1 MREILFRGKQEG
13 NGEWV
18 FGYPIY
24 DSADCTAKRKGKC
37 VCNHNGELVDFIAW
51 IDQQHEYGSV
61 KINPSTVGQYT
72 GLTDNNGRKIFEG
85 DIILYHHNVK
95 KLVPCEDATQEEIQH
110 YGLDLVTG
118 LGLAY
123 RPTKTIRY
131 KGYVT
136 IDNLWGA
143 NINLTNNYNWWLCEK
158 NGQLTSVE
166 IIGNIYDNPELLGR
180 MVKQNG

>member
-1 MREILFRGKQEG
+1 MREILFRGKRTD
-13 NGEWV
+13 NGTWTC
-18 FGYPIY
+18 GYLFCIWERTYLCWGTTNNVP
-24 DSADCTAKRKGKC
+24 DMEEVLPET
-37 VCNHNGELVDFIAW
+37 VCQF
-51 IDQQHEYGSV
+51 
-61 KINPSTVGQYT
+61 T
-72 GLTDNNGRKIFEG
+72 GLYDKNGRKIFEG

-110 YGLDLVTG
+110 YGLDHVTG

-143 NINLTNNYNWWLCEK
+143 NINLTNNCNWWLCEK

-166 IIGNIYDNPELLGR
+166 SIGNIYDNPELLKGGNE
-180 MVKQNG
+180 NG

>member
-1 MREILFRGKQEG
+1 MREILFRGKRTD
-13 NGEWV
+13 NGTWTC
-18 FGYPIY
+18 GYLFCISERAYLCWGTTNNVPNTKEVIP
-24 DSADCTAKRKGKC
+24 
-37 VCNHNGELVDFIAW
+37 E
-51 IDQQHEYGSV
+51 
-61 KINPSTVGQYT
+61 TVGQYT
-72 GLTDNNGRKIFEG
+72 GLTDKNGRKIFEG
-85 DIILYHHNVK
+85 DVILYHHKVK

-110 YGLDLVTG
+110 YGLDHVTG

-143 NINLTNNYNWWLCEK
+143 NINLTNNCHWWLCEK

>member
-1 MREILFRGKQEG
+1 MREILFRGKRTD

-18 FGYPIY
+18 YGYYTNARYYLDKKEMHFIFEQ
-24 DSADCTAKRKGKC
+24 D
-37 VCNHNGELVDFIAW
+37 GEMYPHCEFAGCEEVIP
-51 IDQQHEYGSV
+51 E
-61 KINPSTVGQYT
+61 TVGQYT
-72 GLTDNNGRKIFEG
+72 GLTDKNGRKIFEG
-85 DIILYHHNVK
+85 DIILYHHKVK

-110 YGLDLVTG
+110 YGLDHDTG

-136 IDNLWGA
+136 VDNLLGLDL
-143 NINLTNNYNWWLCEK
+143 NLTNNCKWWLCEK

-166 IIGNIYDNPELLGR
+166 VIGNIYDNPELLKGGID
-180 MVKQNG
+180 NG

>member
-1 MREILFRGKQEG
+1 MREILFRGKRTD
-13 NGEWV
+13 NGEW
-18 FGYPIY
+18 
-24 DSADCTAKRKGKC
+24 
-37 VCNHNGELVDFIAW
+37 
-51 IDQQHEYGSV
+51 EYGDLWCNPYGKRAVCIVSP
-61 KINPSTVGQYT
+61 INDQGTTGGNEVIPETVGQYT
-72 GLTDNNGRKIFEG
+72 GLTDKNGRKIFEG

-110 YGLDLVTG
+110 YGLDHDTG

-136 IDNLWGA
+136 IDNLWGV
-143 NINLTNNYNWWLCEK
+143 NLNLMNNCNWWLCEK

-166 IIGNIYDNPELLGR
+166 IIGNIYDNPEL
-180 MVKQNG
+180 MEVKQNG